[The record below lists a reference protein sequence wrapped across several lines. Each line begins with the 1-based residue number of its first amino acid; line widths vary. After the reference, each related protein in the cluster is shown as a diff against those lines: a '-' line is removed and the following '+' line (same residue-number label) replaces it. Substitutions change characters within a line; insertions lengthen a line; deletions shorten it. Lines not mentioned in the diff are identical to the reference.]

1 MANVELIEM
10 ISSLI
15 AYIAPV
21 VAGSITTIVIPYL
34 IKKRVTTKLDSKID
48 DSCSRMDNASKLL
61 EDRNIELMNEI
72 DSIKKTLEIMRGK
85 VPKGG
90 K

>member
-48 DSCSRMDNASKLL
+48 DSCTRMDNASKLL

>member
-10 ISSLI
+10 ITSLI

-48 DSCSRMDNASKLL
+48 DSCTRMDNASKLL

>member
-1 MANVELIEM
+1 MANAELIEM
-10 ISSLI
+10 ITSLI

-34 IKKRVTTKLDSKID
+34 IKKRETTKLDSKIE
-48 DSCSRMDNASKLL
+48 DSCTRMDKASKLL
-61 EDRNIELMNEI
+61 EDRNIELMNEL

-90 K
+90 N

>member
-1 MANVELIEM
+1 MANAELIEM
-10 ISSLI
+10 ITSLI
-15 AYIAPV
+15 AFIAPV

-34 IKKRVTTKLDSKID
+34 IKKRTITKLDSKID
-48 DSCSRMDNASKLL
+48 ESCTKMDNASKLL

-72 DSIKKTLEIMRGK
+72 DSIKNTLEIMRGK